1 MPRDGSNNLV
11 SISSRTIEEQQHIH
25 RLGGIKSGEAR
36 RKKKALKETLQMILD
51 LKPNDPRLK
60 KKMEEYKVKKGDQTN
75 QTAMLL
81 NLVERAMKN
90 TDDLDKVVD
99 IMGEKFLPQQDV
111 NVAIN
116 SNTAQTTNAFL
127 SAVQERTNSFDEG
140 VDE

>member
-1 MPRDGSNNLV
+1 MPSNGINNLIPFNQL
-11 SISSRTIEEQQHIH
+11 SEEKQRELRSR
-25 RLGGIKSGEAR
+25 GGKRSGEVKR
-36 RKKKALKETLQMILD
+36 QKKALKETLQMILD
-51 LKPNDPRLK
+51 LKPNDPKLK

-127 SAVQERTNSFDEG
+127 SAVQERNNSFDED